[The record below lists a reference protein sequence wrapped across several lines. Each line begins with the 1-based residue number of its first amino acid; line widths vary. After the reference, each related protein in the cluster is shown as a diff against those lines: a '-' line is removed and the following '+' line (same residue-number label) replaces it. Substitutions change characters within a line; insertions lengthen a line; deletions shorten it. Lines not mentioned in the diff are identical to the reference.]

1 MAREKT
7 KTAGAAKDGRRATA
21 KGAGKGS
28 GRSEGMVESKQR
40 EGIASGVRS
49 KQGEV
54 KGAGAKSKRSEAA
67 GAESTEERIKE
78 AARKLFTQKGFAAT
92 RTRDI
97 AEEAGINLALLNY
110 YFRSKQKLF
119 DLVMM
124 ENFQQFVRGISVNLK
139 DETMTMEEH
148 ITKIVAAYIDM
159 LTTYPDLPMF
169 VLNEIRGNPSKIA
182 LKFNEEVAPLRRMFF
197 QQLMASNKE
206 GKTALEPFH
215 FVANLVGLSIFPFL
229 GKPLLQRVIGV
240 TDEQFDEY
248 MQERKKLVP
257 MWIKMMLTPPA
268 KNGV

>member
-7 KTAGAAKDGRRATA
+7 KAAGAAKDGRRLA
-21 KGAGKGS
+21 KDAGKGS
-28 GRSEGMVESKQR
+28 GRGEGSGVKPRRSEG
-40 EGIASGVRS
+40 
-49 KQGEV
+49 
-54 KGAGAKSKRSEAA
+54 AG
-67 GAESTEERIKE
+67 GESTEEKIKE

-97 AEEAGINLALLNY
+97 AEESGINLALLNY

-139 DETMTMEEH
+139 DETMTMEDR
-148 ITKIVAAYIDM
+148 ITTIVAAYIDM

-182 LKFNEEVAPLRRMFF
+182 AKFNEEVAPMRRMFF

-257 MWIKMMLTPPA
+257 MWIKMMLAPPA